1 MSIHQLVVI
10 SNKLYSDNN
19 SNWLI
24 ASVIMGIGDERSF
37 CHEDEPLAIK
47 KHLSG
52 SGYECQAQVARSG
65 SRKKSA

>member
-1 MSIHQLVVI
+1 MSIYQLVVK

-47 KHLSG
+47 NI
-52 SGYECQAQVARSG
+52 
-65 SRKKSA
+65 